1 MKNYKILILYLL
13 TPILFLHLGCKEESN
28 PVDNTPAKTEAEIL
42 IEYLEGTGGDYLN
55 TANPAITA
63 AQSVRDLQLSA
74 PSKLLVIDIRS
85 AADFTGK
92 GHIEGAVNVA
102 LKDIVTYMKSITPTN
117 YEKIIIACYSGQT
130 AGYAVAI
137 LRLLGYSNV
146 SSLKWGMSAWHR
158 DCANSW
164 LPSIG
169 NNYTSFVTTAT
180 SKAAAGSL
188 PTLSTGKTTG
198 KEILEARI
206 NALLSTADPF
216 GDIKVAW
223 NTVTGNLSNYYIVNY
238 WPIAHYNLGHLPGAI
253 QYEPKT
259 DLKLSTNLKT
269 LPTNKPIVVYCY
281 TGQTS
286 ASTALILKILGYD
299 AKSLLFGVNIMN
311 YDWMGTNSLT
321 QFKESEIKDFPFV
334 K

>member
-1 MKNYKILILYLL
+1 MKNYKYL
-13 TPILFLHLGCKEESN
+13 ILFLLLPMFFIYTGCEEEN
-28 PVDNTPAKTEAEIL
+28 PVDNTPVKTEAELL
-42 IEYLEGTGGDYLN
+42 IEYIEGTGGDYLN
-55 TANPAITA
+55 TANPAIIT
-63 AQSVRDLQLSA
+63 AQSVRDLQLA
-74 PSKLLVIDIRS
+74 TPAKLYVMDIRS

-102 LKDIVTYMKSITPTN
+102 LKDIATHIKSINATS
-117 YEKIIIACYSGQT
+117 YEKIVIACYSGQT
-130 AGYAVAI
+130 AGYATAI
-137 LRLLGYSNV
+137 LRLLGYTNV
-146 SSLKWGMSAWHR
+146 YSLKWGMSSWHR

-169 NNYTSFVTTAT
+169 NNYTNFVTTTTA
-180 SKAAAGSL
+180 KAAVGAL

-206 NALLSTADPF
+206 NLLLSSADPF

-223 NTVTGNLSNYYIVNY
+223 NTVTASLSSYYIVNY
-238 WPIAHYNLGHLPGAI
+238 WAVAHYNLGHLPGAI

-259 DLKLSTNLKT
+259 DLKLSSNLKT
-269 LPTNKPIVVYCY
+269 LPTNKPVVIYCY

-286 ASTALILKILGYD
+286 AQVALILKVLGYD
-299 AKSLLFGVNIMN
+299 AKTLMFGVNIMN